1 MGADSHPEASAS
13 APKAT
18 SWKSESE
25 SICRVVTV
33 MAGVRLMSV
42 VYLCCD
48 QDDVL
53 VRGGQRAE
61 SAPEI
66 EVPEWIAYSYAE
78 SVNAR

>member
-1 MGADSHPEASAS
+1 M
-13 APKAT
+13 
-18 SWKSESE
+18 
-25 SICRVVTV
+25 V

-66 EVPEWIAYSYAE
+66 EISERIAYSYTD
-78 SVNAR
+78 SVNAC

>member
-1 MGADSHPEASAS
+1 
-13 APKAT
+13 
-18 SWKSESE
+18 
-25 SICRVVTV
+25 
-33 MAGVRLMSV
+33 MAGVWLMSD